1 MARLYIELTQI
12 EAIVNVLEVLGEL
25 LNQDGQLQEQ
35 VIRDGL
41 IFKKVSNSEFKVIQ
55 QEFKKLNFSNYTFA
69 NAQLTLR
76 PPNQNVQE
84 LIKLLFV
91 LIRQND
97 RLLEIL
103 LNKIICIDNLD
114 PDKAREIQEYLNSK
128 GIKAAIEE
136 EKPQSYIVRGT
147 VTQSSNISLPNLIVR
162 AFDWDSQGEE
172 LLGETITDTKGN
184 YQITYTDED
193 FSRFDIAGGPDL
205 IVRAY
210 NQQGEILASS
220 PRKNNARV
228 QETVDLTIA
237 ISQEDVFIVRG
248 TIRRENNSPVVGF
261 IVRAFDRDLRAE
273 QLLGEQTTNT
283 KGYYEIAY
291 TQAQFRRAEKGS
303 ADLVIRLFDAN
314 GEAVSALALTTDT
327 DTPLETITYND
338 SQGNA
343 VSIPIWFNAPPV
355 ATINGPLIDIQRQ
368 TLSLYE
374 CIWLDISPFVENIPP
389 ADLRVPDIAFLAP
402 EAALEKA
409 ILARFILAHRLAQRA
424 IQPEFWF
431 VVLGGSVYEY
441 REERSLEEQLEEVL
455 AALPSLDAIAVGK
468 ALTRGFNLQEISKD
482 FQDNAPDWIEAFL
495 QFIARHTVSDS
506 EQPTFVK
513 LALEDANIR
522 SPEKQTAFARLFNQ
536 YRAITPELLDTLEQ
550 DDTFT
555 TTEIADLRTSFQLS
569 NLTQGDFSVI
579 KTIKQEFSVRQPE
592 QIRTL
597 AKRSESEW
605 VNLVTTKH
613 GAGEINLPIE
623 VGAIAGETQLPEAE
637 IYGKMLDRQFREAFP
652 TTAFTGGLERTL
664 QNGGSQGLRR
674 AGDMSRFLNRH
685 ESFELL
691 NTPVDEFLQERI
703 DPEFRELA
711 EDENFKLEVKA
722 VQRVFKLAPT
732 FEATDTLLA
741 DDL

>member
-1 MARLYIELTQI
+1 MKLQGRNLSLQMS
-12 EAIVNVLEVLGEL
+12 GEDVKL
-25 LNQDGQLQEQ
+25 LH
-35 VIRDGL
+35 
-41 IFKKVSNSEFKVIQ
+41 
-55 QEFKKLNFSNYTFA
+55 
-69 NAQLTLR
+69 
-76 PPNQNVQE
+76 QE
-84 LIKLLFV
+84 LQQLGYKIDQAEVSENYFG
-91 LIRQND
+91 QSTD
-97 RLLEIL
+97 
-103 LNKIICIDNLD
+103 KIIKTFQESENIKVTGIVDKETAKLINLRVD
-114 PDKAREIQEYLNSK
+114 AQKPQKYIVKGQISDTNNKPLTGAVVRAYDQDTNSNDFLGKAVTNSK
-128 GIKAAIEE
+128 GFYEITYTTEQFNQSGEE
-136 EKPQSYIVRGT
+136 KGSADLFIQVVNQQDQVLATSSVKNDAQAVETINLVVKDEKPQ
-147 VTQSSNISLPNLIVR
+147 PP
-162 AFDWDSQGEE
+162 EE
-172 LLGETITDTKGN
+172 
-184 YQITYTDED
+184 
-193 FSRFDIAGGPDL
+193 
-205 IVRAY
+205 
-210 NQQGEILASS
+210 
-220 PRKNNARV
+220 
-228 QETVDLTIA
+228 
-237 ISQEDVFIVRG
+237 VFIVRG
-248 TIRRENNSPVVGF
+248 TIRQENDTPAVGL

-273 QLLGEQTTNT
+273 QLLGEQTINT

-291 TQAQFRRAEKGS
+291 TQDQFRRAEKGS
-303 ADLVIRLFDAN
+303 ADLVVRLFDAN
-314 GEAVSALALTTDT
+314 GEAVSAIALTTNT

-355 ATINGPLIDIQRQ
+355 ATINGTVIDIQRQ

-374 CIWLDISPFVENIPP
+374 RIWLDISPLVENIPP
-389 ADLRVPDIAFLAP
+389 ADLGVPDIAFLSP

-409 ILARFILAHRLAQRA
+409 ILARFILAHRLAQQA

-455 AALPSLDAIAVGK
+455 AALPSLDAIVVGK

-482 FQDNAPDWIEAFL
+482 FQDNTADWIEAFL
-495 QFIARHTVSDS
+495 QFIARQTVSDS

-513 LALEDANIR
+513 LVLEDADIR
-522 SPEKQTAFARLFNQ
+522 SPEKQIAFARLFNQ

-569 NLTQGDFSVI
+569 NLTQGDFSVV

-605 VNLVTTKH
+605 VNLVATKY
-613 GAGEINLPIE
+613 ATGEIQLPIE
-623 VGAIAGETQLPEAE
+623 VNTSATEIQLPEAE

-652 TTAFTGGLERTL
+652 TTAFTGGLERAL

-674 AGDMSRFLNRH
+674 ARDMSRFLNHH

-691 NTPVDEFLQERI
+691 NTSLDEFLQECI
-703 DPEFRELA
+703 DPELRELV

-722 VQRVFKLAPT
+722 VQRVSSHFFGDIVGLPKH
-732 FEATDTLLA
+732 
-741 DDL
+741 